1 MPKIAPPVTCV
12 VDTGEPSRV
21 DSLQYRGVCVSPTR
35 EWVDHRAPALCRREP
50 DEHWTHNVRRQERH
64 RNRQRCISSLDIRD
78 VSKTVPGKFEIVSR
92 TPLVVRGD
100 VSIDRTDF
108 GVGEP
113 KSWNPMSIT
122 NEIKINFEA
131 TLSD

>member
-1 MPKIAPPVTCV
+1 
-12 VDTGEPSRV
+12 
-21 DSLQYRGVCVSPTR
+21 
-35 EWVDHRAPALCRREP
+35 
-50 DEHWTHNVRRQERH
+50 
-64 RNRQRCISSLDIRD
+64 
-78 VSKTVPGKFEIVSR
+78 
-92 TPLVVRGD
+92 VRGD